1 MEFRLSIQILNATQ
15 VLEAVKNV
23 PQKKVSNKRK
33 VEIENNFNKELQSTY
48 PTENLDQLKKNKT
61 PPLMSSFLTV

>member
-23 PQKKVSNKRK
+23 PQKKISNKRK
-33 VEIENNFNKELQSTY
+33 AEIENNFNKEF
-48 PTENLDQLKKNKT
+48 KGKT
-61 PPLMSSFLTV
+61 FSSIADEDSDIFH